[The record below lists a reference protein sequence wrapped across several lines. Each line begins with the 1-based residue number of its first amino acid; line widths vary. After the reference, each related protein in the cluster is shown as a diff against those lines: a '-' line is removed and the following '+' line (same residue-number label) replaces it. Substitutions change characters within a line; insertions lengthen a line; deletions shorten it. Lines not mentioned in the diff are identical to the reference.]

1 MLKKLKLR
9 EKFMLPGTLMTLVPL
24 MIFGF
29 IAMQQNQAML
39 SVATEESLVLAKEG
53 LDHSVRGFYEMCKV
67 QNDLLQENLRDNMNV
82 LQKLIENAGGIQ
94 LTNEPA
100 SWEVINQDSQAKSSA
115 SLPKMLIGNIWPGM
129 TGDPHLTIPAVDE
142 LQPLVGIT
150 TTVICTIYQ
159 RMNNN
164 GDMLRV
170 ASNILQE
177 NGRRRIGSYIP
188 SSVAN
193 KPDPMI
199 ETILSGRTYQGR
211 ITLRNQFYLTLAEP
225 IFDRNKQIV
234 GMLEVGVP
242 LEKNKT
248 LRQAVYGIKIGK
260 TGYAWAL
267 DSKGRYIISKDGVR
281 DGEDIS
287 AAQDSNGKF
296 FVKEIVAIGK
306 AQKPGGIGESY
317 YSWKNP
323 GEPVARAKVSRIM
336 YFAPWDWVIGVGSYE
351 DEFLAS
357 ATSIGAINRQNRNL
371 LWGLLAAA
379 FVGAS
384 IIWLLVSQGIANPIR
399 KIANTIHASAQERN
413 LSVVVPVSSGDE
425 LGTMATEFNGL
436 MKILKESFLTI
447 IKSSKAVA
455 GLSDNVAQ
463 RAGANQ
469 KRAEDQAEQMRI
481 VQQTVEDMR
490 ATARD
495 VASAALLQNESADT
509 SSTKTEHMM
518 QIMKTVTEAA
528 DSQTRDAATAMERVQ
543 AMGDTG
549 DKVVQATQKQGEQ
562 IITAAKSVTDME
574 KSVQELIRITSEATL
589 LANNA
594 LKAANEGTE
603 SVAATVAGMRNI
615 AESSEQISEIIT
627 VITDIAEQTNLLSL
641 NAAIEAARAGVH
653 GKGFAVVA
661 DEVGK
666 LAQRSS
672 EAAKEITKLIR
683 DSSAQVETGT
693 RLSDR
698 ARLALDQ
705 IVAGSGN
712 SLQATQK
719 IVHSTEQIATGI
731 QNINAMM
738 AGLNQLAREIGE
750 MAGQQG
756 ERRATSMAALATLTE
771 KAGTIS
777 ALIENA
783 NQGLSEVGQQMKE
796 IVKRSE
802 DSRKMTDLQAQRS
815 QKLVEIIEKSTAD
828 ALQTKEGAGTVVK
841 LADGLQKLSHVMT
854 QQTEQFKV

>member
-53 LDHSVRGFYEMCKV
+53 LDHSVRGIYEMCKI
-67 QNDLLQENLRDNMNV
+67 QNDLLQENLQDNMNV

-94 LTNEPA
+94 IANEHA
-100 SWEVINQDSQAKSSA
+100 SWEVINQTSQAKSSA
-115 SLPKMLIGNIWPGM
+115 SLPKMMIGNIWPGKAE
-129 TGDPHLTIPAVDE
+129 DSPLTIPAIDE
-142 LQPLVGIT
+142 LQPLVGAT

-170 ASNILQE
+170 ATNILEE

-188 SSVAN
+188 AGVAN
-193 KPDPMI
+193 KPDPML

-211 ITLRNQFYLTLAEP
+211 TFLRNQFYLTLVDP
-225 IFDRNKQIV
+225 ILDRSKQVV

-242 LEKNKT
+242 LEKIKT

-260 TGYAWAL
+260 TGYAWVL

-287 AAQDSNGKF
+287 EAKDSNGKL
-296 FVKEIVAIGK
+296 FVKEIVDIGK

-323 GEPVARAKVSRIM
+323 GEPMPRAKVSRIM
-336 YFAPWDWVIGVGSYE
+336 YFAPWDWVIGAGSYE

-357 ATSIGAINRQNRNL
+357 ATSIGTINRQNRNL

-379 FVGAS
+379 FIAAS
-384 IIWLLVSQGIANPIR
+384 ILWLLVSQGIASPIR
-399 KIANTIHASAQERN
+399 QIANTIHASAQERN
-413 LSVVVPVSSGDE
+413 LNIVVPVTSGDE
-425 LGTMATEFNGL
+425 LGAMAGEFNGL

-469 KRAEDQAEQMRI
+469 KRAENQAEQMRI

-495 VASAALLQNESADT
+495 VAGAALLQNESADT
-509 SSTKTEHMM
+509 SSARTENLI

-528 DSQTRDAATAMERVQ
+528 NSQTRDAATAMERVQ

-549 DKVVQATQKQGEQ
+549 AKVVQATQKQGEQ
-562 IITAAKSVTDME
+562 IITAAKSVADME
-574 KSVQELIRITSEATL
+574 KSAQELSRITSEATL

-615 AESSEQISEIIT
+615 AASSEQISEIIT

-666 LAQRSS
+666 L
-672 EAAKEITKLIR
+672 
-683 DSSAQVETGT
+683 
-693 RLSDR
+693 
-698 ARLALDQ
+698 
-705 IVAGSGN
+705 
-712 SLQATQK
+712 
-719 IVHSTEQIATGI
+719 
-731 QNINAMM
+731 
-738 AGLNQLAREIGE
+738 
-750 MAGQQG
+750 
-756 ERRATSMAALATLTE
+756 
-771 KAGTIS
+771 
-777 ALIENA
+777 
-783 NQGLSEVGQQMKE
+783 
-796 IVKRSE
+796 
-802 DSRKMTDLQAQRS
+802 
-815 QKLVEIIEKSTAD
+815 
-828 ALQTKEGAGTVVK
+828 
-841 LADGLQKLSHVMT
+841 
-854 QQTEQFKV
+854 